1 MRQKQACYKKLQNF
15 EKNTIHS
22 ILAKNLTKK
31 HEFHGGKF
39 KRLYIFLPLQLD
51 CKIWRDRSLGYLII
65 IVVIIKW
72 NQVFVTTMS
81 PILFFKKKFLKTYFI
96 LLIKKIL
103 FFKKKFL
110 KTYFVLLIK
119 TSEATVYYILARKF
133 EIFFHNRAMLVH
145 ILLSITQWL
154 KCNFVSLDL
163 LLIKVAT

>member
-1 MRQKQACYKKLQNF
+1 MNF
-15 EKNTIHS
+15 MVENS
-22 ILAKNLTKK
+22 ND
-31 HEFHGGKF
+31 FSF
-39 KRLYIFLPLQLD
+39 FLPLQLD
-51 CKIWRDRSLGYLII
+51 CKIWRDRSLGYLVII
-65 IVVIIKW
+65 AVIIKW
-72 NQVFVTTMS
+72 NQVFVTTIS
-81 PILFFKKKFLKTYFI
+81 PILFFKKKFRKTYFILLIKTILFFKKKFLKTYFI
-96 LLIKKIL
+96 LLIKTIL

>member
-1 MRQKQACYKKLQNF
+1 MKKIQFIQYSQEISRRNMYF
-15 EKNTIHS
+15 MVENS
-22 ILAKNLTKK
+22 ND
-31 HEFHGGKF
+31 FSF
-39 KRLYIFLPLQLD
+39 FLPLQLD
-51 CKIWRDRSLGYLII
+51 CKIWRDRSLGYLVII
-65 IVVIIKW
+65 AVIIKW
-72 NQVFVTTMS
+72 NQVFVTTIS
-81 PILFFKKKFLKTYFI
+81 P
-96 LLIKKIL
+96 IL

>member
-1 MRQKQACYKKLQNF
+1 MRQKQACYKKLQSF

-81 PILFFKKKFLKTYFI
+81 PILFFKKKFLKTYF
-96 LLIKKIL
+96 
-103 FFKKKFL
+103 
-110 KTYFVLLIK
+110 VLLIK

>member
-1 MRQKQACYKKLQNF
+1 MKKIQFIQYSQEISRRNMNF
-15 EKNTIHS
+15 MVENS
-22 ILAKNLTKK
+22 ND
-31 HEFHGGKF
+31 FSF
-39 KRLYIFLPLQLD
+39 FLPLQLD
-51 CKIWRDRSLGYLII
+51 CKIWRDRSLGYLVII
-65 IVVIIKW
+65 AVIIKW
-72 NQVFVTTMS
+72 NQVFVTTIS

-96 LLIKKIL
+96 LLIKTIL

-145 ILLSITQWL
+145 VLLSITQWL